1 MATPSSSSA
10 SAPSRSEPNGSAIQ
24 APPARRPGL
33 IWLAAVVAALLGALA
48 PTPWWQLAIIAL
60 AIAVCALA
68 GRLRARALRWGLWGA
83 LLFVALRV
91 AYRVVFS
98 STVAPPVGATLIL
111 DLPVIPLP
119 GPFRG
124 IALLGPFTL
133 EQLLATLAE
142 ASRFAVVFVVFGAAN
157 ALADARTLLARTPR
171 PILPVATVLALALG
185 TVPALLAA
193 AQRVSW
199 AARLRGERRSPR
211 LLVPVFE
218 QAVERAGTLGASMEL
233 RGYGSALQ
241 TPRPGAPGSVPG
253 TSGSLAEP
261 AHGAPGSRP
270 TTVPIAAQILG
281 AEGLSLRYDGP
292 GGDTVLAAAGIELRA
307 GELAVVTGPTGGG
320 KSSLLALLA
329 GLAPAYTGGE
339 VSGTVRIAGLAVP
352 AAELRPARMAGTVA
366 LVPQRVEHSFL
377 SETVRAELAFAPARR
392 GLSGAVLAEEVEE
405 ALERFRLVPLAE
417 RDPVSLS
424 AGEATRVAL
433 AAACLV
439 HPRVLLLDEPIADL
453 DPDSAAVL
461 LDSLRSLLA
470 EGCAAL
476 VAEHRPEP
484 LRALIGKVP
493 IRWFEMREGRL
504 AESAGEPGAPAREA
518 RAEAVS
524 ATVPGAES
532 VSGAEPT
539 SGAGSGSPRI
549 PLRADATEGIDLMRD
564 RVIERGGRAVLR
576 VPRLS
581 VAPGSVT
588 VLTGP
593 NGSGKTSLLEG
604 IALPVGSSVRAPG
617 IALVPHRVDDL
628 LIRDTVAEECRFA
641 DRRAAASPGS
651 TARRFEALVAGSIP
665 REVRAELPERHPRDL
680 SAGTRLALGIA
691 VQLAHAPRVL
701 LLDEPTRGL
710 DAQARRRL
718 AALIAGLTE
727 DGTAVLLATHDAAF
741 SGLLNAAGARIHR
754 LGIVEGELR

>member
-1 MATPSSSSA
+1 MATRSSSSA
-10 SAPSRSEPNGSAIQ
+10 SAPSRSESNGSAIKVS
-24 APPARRPGL
+24 PARRPGL
-33 IWLAAVVAALLGALA
+33 IWLAAVAAALLGALA

-91 AYRVVFS
+91 VYRVVFS

-241 TPRPGAPGSVPG
+241 TPRPAPASIGA
-253 TSGSLAEP
+253 E
-261 AHGAPGSRP
+261 
-270 TTVPIAAQILG
+270 ILG

-292 GGDTVLAAAGIELRA
+292 GGDTVLAAAGIELCA

-329 GLAPAYTGGE
+329 GLAPTYTGGE
-339 VSGTVRIAGLAVP
+339 VTGTVSIAGLAVP

-392 GLSGAVLAEEVEE
+392 GLNGAALAEEVEE

-504 AESAGEPGAPAREA
+504 AENAGEPGAPAREA

-564 RVIERGGRAVLR
+564 RVIERGGRAVLS

-581 VAPGSVT
+581 VTPGSVT

-651 TARRFEALVAGSIP
+651 TARRFEALVAESIP

>member
-1 MATPSSSSA
+1 M
-10 SAPSRSEPNGSAIQ
+10 
-24 APPARRPGL
+24 RRPGL
-33 IWLAAVVAALLGALA
+33 IWLAAVAAALLGALA

-91 AYRVVFS
+91 VYRIVFS

-241 TPRPGAPGSVPG
+241 ALRPGAPGSVAGSPG
-253 TSGSLAEP
+253 SPGSLGSLAEP
-261 AHGAPGSRP
+261 AHAPPAPRP
-270 TTVPIAAQILG
+270 ATAQIAAQILG

-292 GGDTVLAAAGIELRA
+292 GGDTVLAAAGIELCA

-339 VSGTVRIAGLAVP
+339 VTGTVSIAGLAVP

-366 LVPQRVEHSFL
+366 LLPQRVEHSFL

-549 PLRADATEGIDLMRD
+549 RLRADAPEGIELMRD
-564 RVIERGGRAVLR
+564 RVIERGGLAVLS

-581 VAPGSVT
+581 VTPGSVT

-741 SGLLNAAGARIHR
+741 SELLNAAGARIHR